1 MPEMVEG
8 SLFTLG
14 GLDAPWELVPE
25 AVESKPAD
33 ETLDLDV
40 PDGLKLRPYQREGI
54 ESFFRD
60 LKKGHDRQLIVL
72 PTGCGKTF
80 VFGTIARYIVNHGI
94 KGDGIPGRVLILAH
108 RGELLEQAQE
118 ELEGLGVQTV
128 REQAGQRA
136 LNATLLGARVVV
148 GSVQTMRGDR
158 LAEWPKDYFDIVI
171 VDEAHHAPAQSYQTI
186 LNHFTA
192 AALYV
197 TATPERGD
205 EETLGVH
212 LTYRYPLGKAMEEDY
227 LCRLDV
233 KRSSVKVDLR
243 GIKTTGG
250 DFNIGELEDRI
261 NAEMEPLCRGTKL
274 RIGDRPTIVF
284 TPDVSSARAFADMM
298 HEVDILDECERL
310 VSIGKYADTESAKP
324 EAEMVIPRRTRA
336 VWGSSPKHGV
346 CTERDDILKDFKAG
360 KFQVLCNCALLTEGY
375 NHPPVSAIVLARPT
389 KRAGLLMQMIGR
401 GTRKSEKTGK
411 KDCLVV
417 DFGWVVKKGGLES
430 PIGLFLQ
437 DEKDKKTR
445 EIAAELVE
453 SGKVTDPLEAV
464 LQARKIRTEQIRK
477 SAEHKAK
484 QEELKRKRE
493 QREAKRIER
502 EAKRLQKA
510 LEQKEEEEKR
520 GLRVKA
526 SGRKGIKISGT
537 GFDPVGVAARSKRV
551 DEPEREFVGRKALS
565 FEQIGKLRDLG
576 IKPDTVF
583 DPVVADATI
592 AYWTERQQAGMAS
605 YKQIKH
611 LSVLKTTDPVTGEVQ
626 RLYSQ
631 EAVLDMTSREASR
644 ILAPLFEKWRA

>member
-1 MPEMVEG
+1 MPEQAVG
-8 SLFTLG
+8 SLFDLG
-14 GLDAPWELVPE
+14 GLDAPWVSPLPE
-25 AVESKPAD
+25 TPPVVEP
-33 ETLDLDV
+33 EETTLDLDV
-40 PDGLKLRPYQREGI
+40 PDGLKLRPYQRAGI

-60 LKKGHDRQLIVL
+60 LKAGHDRQLIVL

-94 KGDGIPGRVLILAH
+94 RGDGIPGRVLILAH
-108 RGELLEQAQE
+108 RGELLEQAQA

-148 GSVQTMRGDR
+148 ASVATLRGDR
-158 LAEWPKDYFDIVI
+158 LAEWPKDYFDIII
-171 VDEAHHAPAQSYQTI
+171 VDEAHHAPALSYQTI
-186 LNHFTA
+186 LGHFTA
-192 AALYV
+192 SALYV

-212 LTYRYPLGKAMEEDY
+212 LTYRYPLATAMAEDY

-233 KRSSVKVDLR
+233 RRSNVKVDLR
-243 GIKTTGG
+243 EIKTTGG

-261 NAEMEPLCRGTKL
+261 SENLEPLCHATKDE
-274 RIGDRPTIVF
+274 IGDRPSIVF
-284 TPDVSSARAFADMM
+284 TPDVGSARAFADMLNQ
-298 HEVDILDECERL
+298 IG
-310 VSIGKYADTESAKP
+310 VSA
-324 EAEMVIPRRTRA
+324 RA

-346 CTERDDILKDFKAG
+346 CTERDSTLADFKAG

-389 KRAGLLMQMIGR
+389 KRSGLLMQMIGR

-437 DEKDKKTR
+437 DEQDKKTR
-445 EIAAELVE
+445 EIASELVE

-464 LQARKIRTEQIRK
+464 LQARKIRSEQIRK

-484 QEELKRKRE
+484 LEELKRKRAE
-493 QREAKRIER
+493 REARRIER

-510 LEQKEEEEKR
+510 LEKKEEEEKR

-551 DEPEREFVGRKALS
+551 DEPEREFTERKALS
-565 FEQIGKLRDLG
+565 FDQINRLRDLG
-576 IKPDTVF
+576 IKPDTVR
-583 DPVVADATI
+583 DPKVADATI
-592 AYWTERQQAGMAS
+592 EYWSERQQAGMAS

-626 RLYSQ
+626 RTYGQ

-644 ILAPLFEKWRA
+644 ILAPLFDEWRARK